1 MTRTVSGESTTNN
14 NSPGR
19 AAAMV
24 QLREEIATL
33 RVAVKARDDFIS
45 VAAHELRNPMTPL
58 LGQIELLQ
66 MITQRAGTD
75 VPQEIAQGVDRVDTI
90 VRRYIR
96 RTTVL
101 LDISRLTSGRFRLD
115 LAMIDASAALT
126 EVMADFGLFAETA
139 GSSVTIACEPGISGL
154 FDRTALE
161 EVAENL
167 ISNAIKYGSGR
178 PIHVALNA
186 DAGDLILRVEDQGF
200 GISAENQGRLFQQFE
215 RLVSGRSSTG
225 FGLGLWVV
233 GKLVEAMGGTITI
246 DSRPDEGST
255 FTVRL
260 PLQRIEGPS

>member
-1 MTRTVSGESTTNN
+1 
-14 NSPGR
+14 
-19 AAAMV
+19 MV

-75 VPQEIAQGVDRVDTI
+75 MPQEIAQGVDRVDTI
-90 VRRYIR
+90 
-96 RTTVL
+96 
-101 LDISRLTSGRFRLD
+101 LTSGRFRLD